1 MRIPKIPFKKVSP
14 NNYEYGTIKV
24 IIKDEDII
32 KVKYIGGLY
41 SLDKF
46 IELNAPIEEI
56 KAKKQN
62 ISSKKRK

>member
-1 MRIPKIPFKKVSP
+1 MKV
-14 NNYEYGTIKV
+14 TIK
-24 IIKDEDII
+24 DDDII
-32 KVKYIGGLY
+32 KVKYIGGYY